1 MNARTN
7 RVVAVSAAM
16 LLGLTAAAGAMGDTK
31 TPAAP
36 AKTAIAKTTHK
47 AARHAPSALVKSI
60 QEALN
65 KAGAKL
71 ETDGYMGRKTRAAI
85 KAFQTAHKLKVTG
98 HADKKTR
105 EALGLKA

>member
-7 RVVAVSAAM
+7 KLVAVSAAM
-16 LLGLTAAAGAMGDTK
+16 VLGLAATAGAMGDTK

-36 AKTAIAKTTHK
+36 AKTATVKTAHK
-47 AARHAPSALVKSI
+47 VARHAPSALVKSI

-65 KAGAKL
+65 KDGAKL
-71 ETDGYMGRKTRAAI
+71 KTDGYLGKKTRSAI
-85 KAFQTAHKLKVTG
+85 KAFQTAHKLKATG